1 MHDNI
6 LRIITRPRVR
16 EPLNSE
22 LQLTSY
28 DFLKVLGVRCKTIQ
42 VYTNVTRFLGG
53 LNREIQDI
61 LAYKYYAN
69 VTRLFHLAC
78 KAEREVQG
86 RRASARSNVSAGKY
100 TQWQQR
106 TTTSMTVVHQ
116 HQLPRR
122 VDQHH
127 RLPPSTNHV
136 HLPQIQQPNLPRN
149 QQVVPLQ

>member
-61 LAYKYYAN
+61 LAYKDYAN
-69 VTRLFHLAC
+69 VTRLFRLAC
-78 KAEREVQG
+78 KAEREVHG
-86 RRASARSNVSAGKY
+86 RRASARSNVSSGKY
-100 TQWQQR
+100 T
-106 TTTSMTVVHQ
+106 
-116 HQLPRR
+116 
-122 VDQHH
+122 
-127 RLPPSTNHV
+127 
-136 HLPQIQQPNLPRN
+136 
-149 QQVVPLQ
+149 